1 MTITMHLHAEP
12 FQKIKN
18 GKKKIEMRIKDEKRS
33 KIKVGD
39 IIEFENRKTKEII
52 SKKVINIYNYKNF
65 EELIKNYNKEI
76 LGYNEEDNILE
87 ELEIYYPKEEQEKLG
102 VIAIELE

>member
-1 MTITMHLHAEP
+1 MIIKMHLHDEP

-33 KIKVGD
+33 TIKVGD
-39 IIEFENRKTKEII
+39 TIEFENRKTKEVI
-52 SKKVINIYNYKNF
+52 SKKIINLYSYKNF

-87 ELEIYYPKEEQEKLG
+87 ELEIYYPKEEQEKYG
-102 VIAIELE
+102 VIAIETE

>member
-1 MTITMHLHAEP
+1 MTITMHLHDKP
-12 FQKIKN
+12 FQKIKS

-39 IIEFENRKTKEII
+39 TIEFENRKTKKTI
-52 SKKVINIYNYKNF
+52 SKKIINIYNYKNF
-65 EELIKNYNKEI
+65 EELIKNYDKEI
-76 LGYNEEDNILE
+76 LGYNKDDNILE
-87 ELEIYYPKEEQEKLG
+87 KLEIYYPKEEQEKFG

>member
-1 MTITMHLHAEP
+1 MMIKMHLHDEP

-33 KIKVGD
+33 TIKVGD
-39 IIEFENRKTKEII
+39 TIEFENRKTKEVI
-52 SKKVINIYNYKNF
+52 SKKIINLYSYKNF

-87 ELEIYYPKEEQEKLG
+87 ELEIYYPKEEQEKYG
-102 VIAIELE
+102 VIAIETE

>member
-1 MTITMHLHAEP
+1 MTIKMHLHDEP

-33 KIKVGD
+33 TIKVGD
-39 IIEFENRKTKEII
+39 TIEFENRKTKEII
-52 SKKVINIYNYKNF
+52 SKIIINIYNYKNF
-65 EELIKNYNKEI
+65 EELIKNYNNEI

-87 ELEIYYPKEEQEKLG
+87 ELEIYYPKEEQEKFR

>member
-1 MTITMHLHAEP
+1 MIIKMHLHDEP

-18 GKKKIEMRIKDEKRS
+18 GKKKIEMRVKDEKRS
-33 KIKVGD
+33 TIKVGD
-39 IIEFENRKTKEII
+39 TIEFENRKTKEVI
-52 SKKVINIYNYKNF
+52 SKKIINLYSYKNF

-87 ELEIYYPKEEQEKLG
+87 ELEIYYPKEEQEKYG
-102 VIAIELE
+102 VIAIETE

>member
-1 MTITMHLHAEP
+1 MHLHDEP

-33 KIKVGD
+33 TIKVGD
-39 IIEFENRKTKEII
+39 TIEFENRKTKEII
-52 SKKVINIYNYKNF
+52 SKIIINIYNYKNF
-65 EELIKNYNKEI
+65 EVLIKNYNKEI

-87 ELEIYYPKEEQEKLG
+87 ELEIYYPKDEQEKFG
-102 VIAIELE
+102 VVAIELE